1 LFYSLPLTRGTGESN
16 ECLSTVL
23 ATLLKIQAL
32 HLSVYKK
39 SDENEEAGW
48 QEAQAAAQ
56 WVFLKPPEFSHSI
69 DGMLNE
75 KCFN

>member
-1 LFYSLPLTRGTGESN
+1 MFYSLTLTGGTGESN
-16 ECLSTVL
+16 ESLSTVL

-56 WVFLKPPEFSHSI
+56 GVFLKPPEFSHRI
-69 DGMLNE
+69 DGMLHV